1 MSALTTE
8 SQFLLFPFGQTGQ
21 HLRLRGGLD
30 LTDKHDFG
38 IFCNDNQDWRIER
51 TAHGE
56 LIIEMPTKGF
66 TGMRNALLTASLTM
80 WALREGTGMAFDSGA
95 GFELPNGA
103 MRSPDA
109 SWVRKSA
116 LATLTDEEKKEFLP
130 VVPEVI
136 FELRS
141 SSDRLK
147 TLQTKMVEWLSV
159 GVLLGVL
166 LDPDEQQVTLYRPGA
181 EPMVLQNP
189 TTVDCSPELP
199 GFVLDIQAL
208 FDAGL

>member
-80 WALREGTGMAFDSGA
+80 WALREGTGMAFDSSA

-109 SWVRKSA
+109 SWVRKSQ
-116 LATLTDEEKKEFLP
+116 LATLTEEQKQEFLP
-130 VVPEVI
+130 LVPEVI

-147 TLQTKMVEWLSV
+147 TLQDKMAEWASA

-166 LDPDEQQVTLYRPGA
+166 LDPDERLVTLYRPGI
-181 EPMVLQNP
+181 EPVVLQNP
-189 TTVDCSPELP
+189 TIIDCSPELP
-199 GFVLDIQAL
+199 AFTLETQAL

>member
-1 MSALTTE
+1 MSALTAE
-8 SQFLLFPFGQTGQ
+8 PQFLLFPFGQTGQ

-38 IFCNDNQDWRIER
+38 LFCDDNKDWRIER
-51 TAHGE
+51 TADGE
-56 LIIEMPTKGF
+56 LVIEMPTKGS
-66 TGMRNALLTASLTM
+66 TGAKNALLTAYLTM
-80 WALREGTGMAFDSGA
+80 WALREGSGVAFDSSA

-109 SWVRKSA
+109 SWVRKSQ
-116 LATLTDEEKKEFLP
+116 LAALTDEQKLEFLP
-130 VVPEVI
+130 LVPEVI

-147 TLQTKMVEWLSV
+147 TLQDKLAEWASV
-159 GVLLGVL
+159 GVKLGVL
-166 LDPDEQQVTLYRPGA
+166 LDPQERQVHLYRLGQA
-181 EPMVLQNP
+181 VQVLSNP
-189 TTVDCSPELP
+189 AMLDCSPELP
-199 GFVLDIQAL
+199 GFMLDTQAL

>member
-8 SQFLLFPFGQTGQ
+8 PQFLLFPFGQTGQ

-38 IFCNDNQDWRIER
+38 LFCDDNKDWRIER
-51 TAHGE
+51 TADGE
-56 LIIEMPTKGF
+56 LIIEMPTKSF
-66 TGMRNALLTASLTM
+66 TGTLNAYLGFQLFG
-80 WALREGTGMAFDSGA
+80 WALQEGQGMAFDSSA

-116 LATLTDEEKKEFLP
+116 LAALTDEEKKEFLP

-147 TLQTKMVEWLSV
+147 TLQNKMAEWASV

-166 LDPDEQQVTLYRPGA
+166 LDPDEQQVTLYRPSA